1 MVGAAAVAGVG
12 VLGGLT
18 VELGAEAMLARGVDM
33 GHNPDSVHRK
43 RHTSRSNQ
51 RNRNIRG

>member
-1 MVGAAAVAGVG
+1 MVGAAAVAVVG

-33 GHNPDSVHRK
+33 GHNPDSVHRQ
-43 RHTSRSNQ
+43 RHSSCSIQRSRNL
-51 RNRNIRG
+51 RG